1 MKPDFMNELSE
12 KLAALIGELKP
23 APELPEEEI
32 PKGELVALD
41 GRDAD
46 NSRWISIIVPYLE
59 KAQTFEIHCWHG
71 EEDIF
76 ALALPFGV
84 EQETDWAYGRIVK
97 GEVTPAFRDMLL
109 SQPRPADREAYNKMT
124 PFFNVFLDDFQSS
137 HYGTELFIPEK

>member
-1 MKPDFMNELSE
+1 MKPDFMHDLSE

-23 APELPEEEI
+23 VPELPEDEI
-32 PKGELVALD
+32 PRGDLVTLD

-46 NSRWISIIVPYLE
+46 NSRWLALIKPRLTHA
-59 KAQTFEIHCWHG
+59 KRFEIHCRHG

-84 EQETDWAYGRIVK
+84 EQETDWAYGRIVA
-97 GEVTPAFRDMLL
+97 GDVTPAFCEMLL
-109 SQPRPADREAYNKMT
+109 SQPRPADREVYNKMT
-124 PFFNVFLDDFQSS
+124 PFFNVFLDDFQSC